1 MPPGNPFG
9 PKLVVLRKISRG
21 GQGLLFLGD
30 FSIIGKQH
38 SLPKYFGTI
47 EDPGKMVSIQQGA
60 DVMLAANDVIPAAK
74 MVKSIAIG

>member
-9 PKLVVLRKISRG
+9 PKLVVFRKISRG

-47 EDPGKMVSIQQGA
+47 EDPGILISHH
-60 DVMLAANDVIPAAK
+60 
-74 MVKSIAIG
+74 

>member
-9 PKLVVLRKISRG
+9 PKLVVFRKISRG

-47 EDPGKMVSIQQGA
+47 EDPGMYMYTYQKHMA
-60 DVMLAANDVIPAAK
+60 LLEA
-74 MVKSIAIG
+74 